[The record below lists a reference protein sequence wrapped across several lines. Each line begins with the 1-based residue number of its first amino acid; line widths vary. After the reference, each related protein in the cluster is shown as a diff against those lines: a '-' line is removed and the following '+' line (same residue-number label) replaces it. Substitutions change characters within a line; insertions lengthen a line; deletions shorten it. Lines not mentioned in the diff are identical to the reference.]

1 MQIVPAGTLF
11 FLVDPFCVEADTF
24 FEFRLAMTM
33 FTESGNNLR
42 RNTVELLIDGMPVA
56 SAGVRDGQ

>member
-1 MQIVPAGTLF
+1 M
-11 FLVDPFCVEADTF
+11 VDPFCVEADTF